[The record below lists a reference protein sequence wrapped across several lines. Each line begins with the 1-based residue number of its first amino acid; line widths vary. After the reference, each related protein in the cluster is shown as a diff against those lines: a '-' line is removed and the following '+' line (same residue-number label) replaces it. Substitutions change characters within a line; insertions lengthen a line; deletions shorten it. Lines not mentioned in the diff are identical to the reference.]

1 MDLDKAIKSRKS
13 AKKFKNKKPD
23 WKDIIECVDSMRYAP
38 MAGGNFSLKFIIVD
52 DKEKIHKIAKAAQQ
66 NFISE
71 ADYVLVVVSLGSRTT
86 TSYGK
91 RGEIYLRQQAGAAI
105 QNFLLKIQEKGL
117 ATCWVG
123 HFVEN
128 QIKRELKIPEDVSV
142 EAVFPIG
149 YTSPEIMKKEK
160 KKISMD
166 GVLYFNKYENKKM
179 KRQREFS
186 A

>member
-105 QNFLLKIQEKGL
+105 QKNPGERFGNMLGGTFCRKPDKARI
-117 ATCWVG
+117 
-123 HFVEN
+123 EN
-128 QIKRELKIPEDVSV
+128 SR
-142 EAVFPIG
+142 
-149 YTSPEIMKKEK
+149 
-160 KKISMD
+160 
-166 GVLYFNKYENKKM
+166 
-179 KRQREFS
+179 RC
-186 A
+186 